1 MIRINNGLTL
11 KQYNSTEDKMSNS
24 IKENTGQYKNNSLTI
39 EQLLHNLKL
48 NNNHNNQ
55 LILMELLQN
64 NIPLK
69 KQLFVD
75 INQFLNEIKDYSEQ
89 NLQNKI
95 KIALVLKKLNLPLNS
110 KFFNLFKNALKLK
123 GKISDELNRLISPK
137 VVKQNNNN
145 NNSNN
150 NKTKATSLKDLN
162 ISNNKK
168 IQEIIK
174 QSLTLEIKLNQEEIA
189 KINSTISKNDIPFEK
204 IKNILLLKKLE
215 LPVNNKDLNTFILT
229 LDLTEEDNLTPTLK
243 KLLKTLN
250 IESNSKISTLIL
262 PKLKKIIAN
271 NPKSFIE
278 IKESLSK
285 MEFKNLEQKLKL
297 PTIEKN
303 KILKDIIK
311 KELANN
317 IIMPNNI
324 TEEQVQKSLNIL
336 NSSDSKQDTLLKAL
350 FYLKEN
356 NLSEE
361 VTIEYRKIL
370 KELIANKLINY
381 NNNPISL
388 FLPLLVGDNIKLA
401 TIKLNQDQEK
411 NKQNKKEKDLNFS
424 FAIDTNK
431 LGYIE
436 IKIKIKNNKISGL
449 FNTTHSKTFRLIN
462 QYLDKFKTRFQ
473 DTEYQIDYL
482 NCKLI
487 EEKATEQKD
496 EKIKLKNVDFK
507 A

>member
-11 KQYNSTEDKMSNS
+11 KQYNSPEDKMSNS

-75 INQFLNEIKDYSEQ
+75 INQFLNEIKDHSEQ

-110 KFFNLFKNALKLK
+110 KFFNLFKNTLKLK
-123 GKISDELNRLISPK
+123 DKISDELNRLISPK
-137 VVKQNNNN
+137 EVKQN

-150 NKTKATSLKDLN
+150 NKTLATSLKDLN

-174 QSLTLEIKLNQEEIA
+174 QSLALEIKLNQEEIA
-189 KINSTISKNDIPFEK
+189 KINSTISKNDIPFRK

-229 LDLTEEDNLTPTLK
+229 LDLTKEDNLTPTLK
-243 KLLKTLN
+243 KLLKTLS

-285 MEFKNLEQKLKL
+285 MEFKNLEQKLRL

-324 TEEQVQKSLNIL
+324 TEEQIQKSLNTL
-336 NSSDSKQDTLLKAL
+336 NSSNSKQDTLLKAL

-361 VTIEYRKIL
+361 VTIEDSKIL

-462 QYLDKFKTRFQ
+462 QYLNKFKTRFQ

-482 NCKLI
+482 TCKLI
-487 EEKATEQKD
+487 EENATEQKE